1 MASEDKKRMAHTA
14 LVTQLLQGL
23 GRATPAQRRTAFD
36 NTGLDGP
43 LSTLVN
49 KVARYAYRV
58 TDEDINAV
66 KASGLSEDE
75 IFELVVC
82 AAVGQS
88 SRQYESALA
97 ALDDATEKG

>member
-1 MASEDKKRMAHTA
+1 MEAEDKKRVAHTA
-14 LVTQLLQGL
+14 LVTRVLEGT
-23 GRATPAQRRTAFD
+23 GRATPVQRRAAFD
-36 NTGLDGP
+36 NAGLDGP

-66 KASGLSEDE
+66 KAAGLNEDQ

-88 SRQYESALA
+88 TRQYKSALA
-97 ALDDATEKG
+97 ALDAASDRE